1 MIFRRARKNFI
12 RKIVTTLTVKQ
23 VIIRITVIISI
34 VELVIMFSLALIPHT
49 FGTSLEVFID
59 TVILVIV
66 STPIIYLWVIKPFV
80 VARDEALVKLESMAY
95 SDQLTGLPN
104 RRFLT
109 KYMEKIIA
117 ESVRHEFYSSLLLLD
132 LDNFKPVNDNY
143 GHNAG
148 DAVLVEVA
156 NRLSANVREGDLV
169 VRMGGDEFIVV
180 LDRLGNDADLAGQ
193 EAFDVAEK
201 LQLCLSQPIKFEG
214 KQFQI
219 GTSFGVRIFG
229 IKKTKVETI
238 VTEAD
243 TAMFQAKK
251 YGKGHIVLFEL

>member
-1 MIFRRARKNFI
+1 
-12 RKIVTTLTVKQ
+12 VTTLTVKQ
-23 VIIRITVIISI
+23 VIIRITVIISF
-34 VELVIMFSLALIPHT
+34 VELVTMIFLALIPRY
-49 FGTSLEVFID
+49 FGIEVAAIID
-59 TVILVIV
+59 VTILVLV

-80 VARDEALVKLESMAY
+80 VARDEALVKLENMAY

-143 GHNAG
+143 GHDAG

-156 NRLSANVREGDLV
+156 NRLLANVREGDLV

-180 LDRLGNDADLAGQ
+180 LGRLGNDADLAGQ

-201 LQLCLSQPIKFEG
+201 LQLCLSQPIEFKG
-214 KQFQI
+214 NQFQI

-229 IKKTKVETI
+229 IEKTQVDTI

-251 YGKGHIVLFEL
+251 YGKGHIVLFEI